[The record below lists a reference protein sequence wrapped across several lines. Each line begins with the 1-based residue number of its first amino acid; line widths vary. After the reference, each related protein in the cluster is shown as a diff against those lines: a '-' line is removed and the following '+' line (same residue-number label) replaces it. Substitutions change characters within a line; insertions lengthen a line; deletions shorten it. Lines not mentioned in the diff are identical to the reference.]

1 MGILEGSLRVM
12 PAWEI
17 NFLGHT
23 LSLSVLIP
31 FALPL
36 GIVLGGAAMW
46 PFFEQ
51 WATGDKS
58 IHNINDRPRNAP
70 ARTATGVAAM
80 TFYGVLWAEGAN
92 DVIADKLQ
100 VPLYTITWIARV
112 LVFVGPAL
120 AYVITKRVCLR
131 LQRKDR
137 EDLLHGYE
145 SGIIRQLPDGEFI
158 EVHQPVN
165 EEKLAVLEAK
175 PVPALLPGPG
185 SEDDNGLPPPSSR
198 GVLGK
203 ARAVANRAFAETIP
217 VEADGHGNGH
227 HGNGHAVTGE
237 EHEAV
242 GATGSAALPAG
253 EGGEE

>member
-1 MGILEGSLRVM
+1 MGPV
-12 PAWEI
+12 
-17 NFLGHT
+17 
-23 LSLSVLIP
+23 
-31 FALPL
+31 
-36 GIVLGGAAMW
+36 
-46 PFFEQ
+46 
-51 WATGDKS
+51 
-58 IHNINDRPRNAP
+58 
-70 ARTATGVAAM
+70 
-80 TFYGVLWAEGAN
+80 
-92 DVIADKLQ
+92 
-100 VPLYTITWIARV
+100 
-112 LVFVGPAL
+112 L
-120 AYVITKRVCLR
+120 AYVITKRVCLG

-165 EEKLAVLEAK
+165 EERRAVLEAK
-175 PVPALLPGPG
+175 QVPALLPAPG
-185 SEDDNGLPPPSSR
+185 SEDDNGVPPPSSR
-198 GVLGK
+198 GMLGK

-242 GATGSAALPAG
+242 GAPGSAALPPG